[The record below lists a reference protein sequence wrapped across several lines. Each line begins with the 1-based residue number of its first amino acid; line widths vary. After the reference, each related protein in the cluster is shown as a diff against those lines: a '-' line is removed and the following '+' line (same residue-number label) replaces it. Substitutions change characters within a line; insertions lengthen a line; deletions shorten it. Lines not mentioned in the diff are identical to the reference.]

1 MSTTPTQASMSTVP
15 KPLVK
20 VPSSI
25 ASGGL
30 VRWRTGKG
38 FSIAELKAVGL
49 NVEQARLLGIPVD
62 ERRDTSWPHNIETL
76 RKWLID
82 LLEGRVAPPEPALPK
97 VIKIKR
103 KRGRAFRGLTATGRK
118 SRGLMSTRYRE
129 THNYKFKKKVKE
141 RRLKKRH
148 EATRGLGNLLRISR
162 IINEVKKKK

>member
-1 MSTTPTQASMSTVP
+1 MTTAP

-30 VRWRTGKG
+30 VRWKTGRG

-49 NVEQARLLGIPVD
+49 NVEQARLLGVPVD
-62 ERRDTSWPHNIETL
+62 ERRETSWPQNIETL

-82 LLEGRVAPPEPALPK
+82 LLEGRIAPPEPALPK
-97 VIKIKR
+97 VIKIKH
-103 KRGRAFRGLTATGRK
+103 KRGRAFRGLTAAGRK

-129 THNYKFKKKVKE
+129 THNYKFKKKARE

-148 EATRGLGNLLRISR
+148 EATKGLGNLLRISR
-162 IINEVKKKK
+162 IINEGKKK